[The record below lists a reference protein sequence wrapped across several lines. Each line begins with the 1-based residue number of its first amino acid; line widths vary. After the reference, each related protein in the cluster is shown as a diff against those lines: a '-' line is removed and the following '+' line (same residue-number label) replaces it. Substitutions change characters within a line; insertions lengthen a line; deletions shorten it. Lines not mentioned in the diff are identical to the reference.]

1 MSPNSGLIIEFT
13 LTAIIMTLV
22 SPQAKL
28 KKPKKCEL
36 SPLIE
41 SYALKVMLGWLK

>member
-13 LTAIIMTLV
+13 LTVIIMTSV

-28 KKPKKCEL
+28 KKPKKGEL
-36 SPLIE
+36 SPLIDA
-41 SYALKVMLGWLK
+41 YTLKARLGWFE